1 MSLNAFISGSLTCF
15 ALGYRNRANYK
26 RVFAFKNKASSKWFI
41 TAFIFAALAFLCKG
55 PVSIAL
61 PGLIVLIFLF
71 LQGDLKRF
79 ILDTREHLLIGF
91 GTFLALVLPWYI
103 AVHQATD
110 GAFTYD
116 FFIHHNFERY
126 TSTVSNHHGPV
137 WFYIPV
143 IAASLFPWSFF
154 LLQSLWKA
162 MTDSESRLNSKE
174 ATSQFLPI
182 YCLIWIATV
191 FAFFTISGTKLVTY
205 ILPIYLP
212 CSILIARWWQDK
224 FNVHKT
230 LLLRNNDA
238 LIGIIGICLA
248 TITGLYLSMQVFDEA
263 LAAIDSN
270 AFFIPLTIIGF
281 ILISSSVVAAT
292 AIYKQPKLSFAFLCI
307 ATMLVYCVTIKDFM
321 SPLAHHIDDGIKAFA
336 STLKENENFVSYRL
350 RRESLL
356 FYAKRQVPILKNKD
370 LLAYLTGEG
379 LSKNFDR
386 QSLHN
391 KVDRDLRTGTR
402 YFISKSKDLE
412 RFDKFLAK
420 KEINNKPYIIIEQ
433 GPRYTIGLAYSNI

>member
-1 MSLNAFISGSLTCF
+1 
-15 ALGYRNRANYK
+15 
-26 RVFAFKNKASSKWFI
+26 
-41 TAFIFAALAFLCKG
+41 
-55 PVSIAL
+55 
-61 PGLIVLIFLF
+61 
-71 LQGDLKRF
+71 
-79 ILDTREHLLIGF
+79 
-91 GTFLALVLPWYI
+91 
-103 AVHQATD
+103 
-110 GAFTYD
+110 
-116 FFIHHNFERY
+116 
-126 TSTVSNHHGPV
+126 
-137 WFYIPV
+137 
-143 IAASLFPWSFF
+143 
-154 LLQSLWKA
+154 

-292 AIYKQPKLSFAFLCI
+292 AIYKQPKLSFLC
-307 ATMLVYCVTIKDFM
+307 MHW
-321 SPLAHHIDDGIKAFA
+321 HHAC
-336 STLKENENFVSYRL
+336 
-350 RRESLL
+350 LL
-356 FYAKRQVPILKNKD
+356 CND
-370 LLAYLTGEG
+370 
-379 LSKNFDR
+379 
-386 QSLHN
+386 
-391 KVDRDLRTGTR
+391 
-402 YFISKSKDLE
+402 
-412 RFDKFLAK
+412 
-420 KEINNKPYIIIEQ
+420 
-433 GPRYTIGLAYSNI
+433 